1 MEKLSFGG
9 TSHFLWKTKV
19 QTHGCPCT
27 FSCFHE
33 EKITEELTSLNRRE
47 NDKIFSII
55 FPPFLW
61 LPLQGKRICFFSLI
75 GVADEMSDLVK
86 FVEN

>member
-55 FPPFLW
+55 LW
-61 LPLQGKRICFFSLI
+61 
-75 GVADEMSDLVK
+75 
-86 FVEN
+86 